1 MPARSRA
8 LSTVAVAGA
17 VVAGLVDVAVRSGV
31 TEGRAAGAAAHAT
44 TNAAQITVRT
54 ATSLLH
60 ISTIVLPV
68 GATGMR
74 GFDRAGR
81 RTAASRGTPFLLVN
95 PNGRQT
101 TANTSY
107 ALAA

>member
-1 MPARSRA
+1 MATYLMPA
-8 LSTVAVAGA
+8 LTVAVG
-17 VVAGLVDVAVRSGV
+17 VAVDGATLGDLVGPRVGDAWTAGV
-31 TEGRAAGAAAHAT
+31 AEHEL
-44 TNAAQITVRT
+44 TNATQITART
-54 ATSLLH
+54 ASSPFH
-60 ISTIVLPV
+60 IGTIVLPQ

>member
-1 MPARSRA
+1 
-8 LSTVAVAGA
+8 
-17 VVAGLVDVAVRSGV
+17 VRSF
-31 TEGRAAGAAAHAT
+31 
-44 TNAAQITVRT
+44 
-54 ATSLLH
+54 
-60 ISTIVLPV
+60 STIVVPDEAQWWCLQ
-68 GATGMR
+68 ATGMR

-81 RTAASRGTPFLLVN
+81 RIAARRGTPFLLAN

>member
-1 MPARSRA
+1 MATYLMPALTVA
-8 LSTVAVAGA
+8 VGVAVAGA
-17 VVAGLVDVAVRSGV
+17 LLGDAVGPRVG
-31 TEGRAAGAAAHAT
+31 EGWAAGAAEHAP
-44 TNAAQITVRT
+44 ASVAQITVRT
-54 ATSLLH
+54 ASSRFH
-60 ISTIVLPV
+60 IATIVLPRR
-68 GATGMR
+68 ATGMR